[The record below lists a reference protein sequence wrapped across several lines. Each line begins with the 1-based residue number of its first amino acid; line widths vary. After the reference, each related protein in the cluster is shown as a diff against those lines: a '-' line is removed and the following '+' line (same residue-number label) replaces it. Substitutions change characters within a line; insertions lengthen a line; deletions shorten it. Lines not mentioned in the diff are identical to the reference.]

1 MSLKGVRAS
10 LVAQV
15 VKNLPIP
22 QEPLIRFLGRE
33 DLLEKGRLPTPVFLG
48 FPGGSDSK
56 QSACN
61 AEDASLISRLGRSPG
76 KGNGSE
82 KNTPVFLPGE
92 FHRQGSLVGYS
103 PRGHK
108 ELDMTE

>member
-76 KGNGSE
+76 KGNGSG